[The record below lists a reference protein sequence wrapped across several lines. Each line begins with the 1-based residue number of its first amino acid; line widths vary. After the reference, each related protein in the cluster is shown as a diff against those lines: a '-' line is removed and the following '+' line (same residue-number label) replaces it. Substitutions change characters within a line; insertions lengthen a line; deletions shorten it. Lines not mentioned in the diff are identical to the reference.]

1 MKIHH
6 LRSATFVIESGEHFI
21 LIDPMLG
28 EKGPCLRFLCLDLK
42 PRKPYC

>member
-6 LRSATFVIESGEHFI
+6 LRSATFVIESGEHYI

-28 EKGPCLRFLCLDLK
+28 GKALCRRFPCFALK
-42 PRKPYC
+42 QQRTQL